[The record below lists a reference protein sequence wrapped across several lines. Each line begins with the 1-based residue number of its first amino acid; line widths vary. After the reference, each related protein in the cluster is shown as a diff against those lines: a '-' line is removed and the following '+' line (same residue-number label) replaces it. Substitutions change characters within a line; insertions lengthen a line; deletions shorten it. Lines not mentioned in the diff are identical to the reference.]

1 MCCRRV
7 APMVVS
13 DHIWKAWV
21 FCHCSGLQ
29 CANEQFSMCMHDT
42 VFIFTDRLRHRYSKV
57 LIRLR
62 CSVHCPSTVNY
73 CEHIFYSFVLP
84 VIKICVLIVRVCVSF
99 TVVALQGGPFQKFLF
114 VRCFSLFIRLC
125 VWTVYFGKSVQHFYL
140 LLLSRCCRPTP
151 PILLT

>member
-29 CANEQFSMCMHDT
+29 CANEQFSVCMHDT
-42 VFIFTDRLRHRYSKV
+42 VFIFADRLRHRYSKV

-84 VIKICVLIVRVCVSF
+84 VIKICVLIVRVCV
-99 TVVALQGGPFQKFLF
+99 
-114 VRCFSLFIRLC
+114 C
-125 VWTVYFGKSVQHFYL
+125 HL
-140 LLLSRCCRPTP
+140 LLLHYKVDRFRSFYLFVVFLYLFVCAYELCILVNLCNIFICYYWVDVVDRRRPFY
-151 PILLT
+151 